1 MPSPSRGPGG
11 TRRRGAR
18 RRVAVSVCCATK
30 CDRDTSRFT
39 IGFSIEEFRICFM
52 TAPCAPHPTWLPSS
66 CVGSLRSRS
75 LEAPAG
81 RPWSGA
87 PLRERGSG
95 AGSAGASGL
104 ALQHISRHSTP
115 VQHTQ
120 QLFTSRSSPVR
131 LGHSRSQR
139 FTTVQIP
146 LVSVTCR
153 RRLGPAA
160 FTPGHRLPP
169 ALTFCNG
176 VGGGGGM
183 RRVTIQASDGGQ
195 LLQLGRLPK
204 ARAWSCCEPDCVI

>member
-1 MPSPSRGPGG
+1 VPSPSRGPGG
-11 TRRRGAR
+11 TRRVGRGALCQCVR
-18 RRVAVSVCCATK
+18 PGDFVIR
-30 CDRDTSRFT
+30 RFT
-39 IGFSIEEFRICFM
+39 NGFSIEEFRICFM
-52 TAPCAPHPTWLPSS
+52 TAPCAPHPTWLPCS

-81 RPWSGA
+81 RPWSGT

-120 QLFTSRSSPVR
+120 QLFTSRSSPAR

-139 FTTVQIP
+139 FTTVHIP

-160 FTPGHRLPP
+160 FKPGHRLPP

-176 VGGGGGM
+176 VGGGGGGAKGDD
-183 RRVTIQASDGGQ
+183 TGF
-195 LLQLGRLPK
+195 GRGATSSVGTVAEG
-204 ARAWSCCEPDCVI
+204 ARGLAANLIA